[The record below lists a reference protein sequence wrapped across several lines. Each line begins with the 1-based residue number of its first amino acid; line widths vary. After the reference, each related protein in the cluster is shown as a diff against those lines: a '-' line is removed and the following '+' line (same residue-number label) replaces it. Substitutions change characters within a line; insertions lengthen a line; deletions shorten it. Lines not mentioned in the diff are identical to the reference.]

1 MVDIPHPLYPPNRC
15 SVFLVRD
22 EFSRDEFMEHINLEI
37 VKAQRVST
45 PEGEAVVKD
54 LIERHVELTGS
65 LKGKYVLD
73 NWEHM
78 LPRFWQIVPPGEL
91 HPSHLVVRP
100 VTN

>member
-1 MVDIPHPLYPPNRC
+1 
-15 SVFLVRD
+15 
-22 EFSRDEFMEHINLEI
+22 MEHINLEI

-45 PEGEAVVKD
+45 PEGEAVVKR

-65 LKGKYVLD
+65 PKGKYVLD

-91 HPSHLVVRP
+91 HQSPVVTRPLRELLVGLIPISSPKLCCMRHSEDRFGIL
-100 VTN
+100 